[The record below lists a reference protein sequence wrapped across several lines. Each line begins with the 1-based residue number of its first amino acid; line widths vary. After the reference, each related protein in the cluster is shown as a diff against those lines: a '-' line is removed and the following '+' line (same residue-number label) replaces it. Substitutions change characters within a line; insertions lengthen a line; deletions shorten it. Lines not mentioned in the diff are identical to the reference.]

1 MKINIKVIGTIP
13 KQTIMFVKFSAL
25 LVSVTKCTSSGT
37 YFKDIEQFCSQF
49 KKQKEI
55 NVTMEIISEH
65 GKEFQ

>member
-13 KQTIMFVKFSAL
+13 KETILFVRLSAL
-25 LVSVTKCTSSGT
+25 RVSVTKCTSSRT

-55 NVTMEIISEH
+55 NVIMEVISEH